1 MHRKFV
7 FFNKY
12 IGHSKNS
19 KGPVFP
25 PAMGHWDIGTWP
37 GGLAQPGR
45 KKKPLRFETQKKWFS
60 SQNTIWGTRCWC
72 FIISYHIYHILSVF
86 SYMKYLSFIC
96 LTRPQ
101 RTRSRAPPHWTW
113 RKSRRSSHHHPICW
127 RKSLPKVTHLVAISV
142 ISSLDNRDRLIM
154 WEYWTLE

>member
-45 KKKPLRFETQKKWFS
+45 KKKPLRFETQKNDFLHRTQFEAPDVDVLS
-60 SQNTIWGTRCWC
+60 YL
-72 FIISYHIYHILSVF
+72 IISYQFFHI
-86 SYMKYLSFIC
+86 
-96 LTRPQ
+96 
-101 RTRSRAPPHWTW
+101 
-113 RKSRRSSHHHPICW
+113 
-127 RKSLPKVTHLVAISV
+127 
-142 ISSLDNRDRLIM
+142 
-154 WEYWTLE
+154 

>member
-1 MHRKFV
+1 MKSLFIHIEYIECFQCIYYANIMHRKFV

-45 KKKPLRFETQKKWFS
+45 KKKPLRFETQKK
-60 SQNTIWGTRCWC
+60 
-72 FIISYHIYHILSVF
+72 
-86 SYMKYLSFIC
+86 
-96 LTRPQ
+96 
-101 RTRSRAPPHWTW
+101 
-113 RKSRRSSHHHPICW
+113 
-127 RKSLPKVTHLVAISV
+127 
-142 ISSLDNRDRLIM
+142 
-154 WEYWTLE
+154 